1 MTCALRTVLS
11 LGFCENIRIAC
22 RAVVAGAEWVRI
34 DPRALERITP
44 GDPPRLDPASHFL
57 DGPPDAVAAY
67 VLTLDAVNFGSGWF
81 AELGQR
87 PGGFGYEQVSRALA
101 ERFRAEGPWSGAA
114 MRGLGAE
121 EVGGL
126 FGLERGHALTG
137 HFTAALR
144 ELGAF
149 LDGRCALEVIAGA
162 DGSAERLAA
171 TLVRSMPGWRD
182 PLAKRAQL
190 AASDLVLAGVA
201 TFGDLDALTIF
212 ADNLVPHVLR
222 RDGALV
228 LDRGL
233 ERHLDAGLELEPGRR
248 ELELRAAAVVAGE
261 RLARR
266 LGVTQRDLD
275 GMLWQR
281 GQAARYADPPAHR
294 CRTTAY

>member
-1 MTCALRTVLS
+1 MAWPTVPALA
-11 LGFCENIRIAC
+11 FCENIRIAC
-22 RAVVAGAEWVRI
+22 RAVVAEAAWVRI
-34 DPRALERITP
+34 DDRALERISP
-44 GDPPRLDPASHFL
+44 GDPPRLDPGCHFL
-57 DGPPDAVAAY
+57 DGPPDAVATY

-87 PGGFGYEQVSRALA
+87 PGGFGYEQVASALA
-101 ERFRAEGPWSGAA
+101 QRFRAEGPWSAA
-114 MRGLGAE
+114 ALRGLGVQ
-121 EVGGL
+121 EVGGR
-126 FGLERGHALTG
+126 FGLEPGHALTG

-149 LDGRCALEVIAGA
+149 LDGRSALEVIAAA
-162 DGSAERLAA
+162 DGSGERLAA
-171 TLVRSMPGWRD
+171 LLARGMPLWRD

-201 TFGDLDALTIF
+201 TFEDLGALTIF

-228 LDRGL
+228 LDPEL
-233 ERHLDAGLELEPGRR
+233 ERHLDAGLELKPGRR

-266 LGVTQRDLD
+266 LGVTERDLD